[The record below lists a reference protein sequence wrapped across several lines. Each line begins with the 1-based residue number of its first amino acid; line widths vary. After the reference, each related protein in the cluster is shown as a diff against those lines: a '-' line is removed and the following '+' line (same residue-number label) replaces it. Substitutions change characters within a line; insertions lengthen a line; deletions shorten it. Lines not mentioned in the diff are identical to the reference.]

1 MEKIMNERFIV
12 FAGSKAGGSQRL
24 PIPPN
29 LEIEENKDI
38 VVSIDGYAVVY
49 NCIKEEFFNNQD
61 GTWNVVYLLKQTVVH
76 YLKREPIWQL
86 GWICLCRR
94 GPIDRRLSTR

>member
-1 MEKIMNERFIV
+1 MEKEIKERFIV

-24 PIPPN
+24 PIPQS

-38 VVSIDGYAVVY
+38 VVSIGGFSVIY

-61 GTWNVVYLLKQTVVH
+61 GTWNVVYLLKQT
-76 YLKREPIWQL
+76 LE
-86 GWICLCRR
+86 
-94 GPIDRRLSTR
+94 